1 MVRDGDIVL
10 TRVSAVTVLAGAAAG
25 GGAAAAAVGARHGQP
40 AHLGAD
46 QPGDP
51 ARQGGTASGPSA
63 ACRAG
68 RPLTRPSSLQIK
80 FQEKL
85 QELAPVPELLKATQ
99 LRLADAQQQQA
110 GAEHRAEQLAR
121 ELNCARE
128 KVRGRDPR
136 RMHGEPYGHTRAMRS
151 NCSRSIASRVF
162 LFCTGSIG
170 PI

>member
-1 MVRDGDIVL
+1 MIRDGDIVL
-10 TRVSAVTVLAGAAAG
+10 TRVSAAPVLAGAAAG
-25 GGAAAAAVGARHGQP
+25 GGAAAAAVGAGHGQP

-51 ARQGGTASGPSA
+51 ARQGGTAVRPERGPFEPAS
-63 ACRAG
+63 
-68 RPLTRPSSLQIK
+68 PLTRPSSLQIK

-128 KVRGRDPR
+128 KVRGARA
-136 RMHGEPYGHTRAMRS
+136 GAVGIHTGDA
-151 NCSRSIASRVF
+151 VQ
-162 LFCTGSIG
+162 L
-170 PI
+170 

>member
-1 MVRDGDIVL
+1 MQAQQLVEEQRRQLSALDMDNQRISEQINL
-10 TRVSAVTVLAGAAAG
+10 EIQRVK
-25 GGAAAAAVGARHGQP
+25 VGRR
-40 AHLGAD
+40 
-46 QPGDP
+46 P
-51 ARQGGTASGPSA
+51 ARAQPVEPAT
-63 ACRAG
+63 
-68 RPLTRPSSLQIK
+68 PLTRPSSLQIK

-136 RMHGEPYGHTRAMRS
+136 RMHGDP
-151 NCSRSIASRVF
+151 
-162 LFCTGSIG
+162 
-170 PI
+170 